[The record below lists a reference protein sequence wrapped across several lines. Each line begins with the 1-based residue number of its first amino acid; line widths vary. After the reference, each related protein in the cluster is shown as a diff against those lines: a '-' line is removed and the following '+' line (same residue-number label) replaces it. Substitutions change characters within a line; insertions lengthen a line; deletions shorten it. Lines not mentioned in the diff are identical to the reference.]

1 VTINA
6 FRNYLKNMGMAMAQ
20 QLKEPLEKL
29 NITDRLKKLIV
40 IMSDL
45 GYQAALIDE
54 TNNKPYTL
62 MKPITVS
69 TTS

>member
-1 VTINA
+1 
-6 FRNYLKNMGMAMAQ
+6 MAMDQ
-20 QLKEPLEKL
+20 QLKEPLDEL
-29 NITDRLKKLIV
+29 NITNRLKKLIV

-45 GYQAALIDE
+45 GYQATLIDE

>member
-1 VTINA
+1 
-6 FRNYLKNMGMAMAQ
+6 MAMAQ
-20 QLKEPLEKL
+20 QLKEPLDEL